1 MYIFQLLIIL
11 MLFMAG
17 ESAKKSK
24 SEPCK
29 PPHGCEFSN
38 IHFLD
43 TLWAFEYLSQTDI
56 NGIKCE
62 IRNNKF
68 EFDYLKWQSDN
79 GYNEKGNNLSCT
91 WPRHFKCL
99 VELKWPTHQSIT
111 FERSFNISNL
121 IKMIDSLD
129 YCDYGLRMT
138 NLKAIDV
145 NLFDIQDINS
155 EDDKIIE
162 TKRISRLEFINTRLS
177 FYIDGMR
184 TSSCQDF
191 NKSNLLNPRSLFQ
204 IRPDYGVDQVIF
216 VNGDFKDV
224 LCPLVFKN
232 AKISDLFIIGMF
244 NLFFK
249 KNVLT
254 FSKIP
259 QNSTYLNSAIYSITM
274 FRTQQID
281 LDLNFLN
288 PDVFRELNSIYAYS
302 HINSIYKDL
311 FLYIRNVDYL
321 QIEAQYARRM
331 MHNGVEWM
339 NNINNDIKVNLSN
352 LDEVVSHFEE
362 RKYVKIRFFRDQTVY
377 EVFPDEDFCL
387 YKDFPF
393 DQLVMIVQYF
403 ENEEKF
409 EFTCTFLWLIRYY
422 STFVKIYSDDSPT
435 GSLMRHTLKYKSSDC
450 NFDHFLML
458 CDKNKYQVKPLW
470 DRSDSYQLSFKYI
483 TAITILSY
491 TVSVFGIVA
500 NSIVIYIISIKQNS
514 DIFKGIKQYSYLS
527 LVSMYSIIIL
537 IIQLLSWMSEC
548 AKTYDAFCPEIRKYV
563 AIQFF
568 KVIFKESLITAL
580 RFMSNF
586 AYVAFALNRISL
598 IGKNH
603 GRIVRFFSEVNIK
616 AYTIATSFISIALSV
631 VKGFRYK
638 INYDHSEQ
646 SYPIQFEQDIWL
658 KFSWDRDAYVIVNCI
673 CDILNYVV
681 FVAIHIGIDI
691 FLVVKLK
698 NTLEQR
704 KQKLI
709 SAALTID
716 PTKGVGEKQEKAKKK
731 ESEDSVNQA
740 IKMVVL
746 NTTLSTLLKLL
757 LSFIPV
763 INVIAEFY
771 YKLSIPET
779 YPGFGTFYGAIN
791 NLGIYELIPVLAD
804 FLFTMFISVQLF
816 VFIKFDRKIKLG
828 FDRCFMIK
836 N

>member
-1 MYIFQLLIIL
+1 MEFFHKLIITIIFL
-11 MLFMAG
+11 TG
-17 ESAKKSK
+17 EKVKLSK
-24 SEPCK
+24 NEPCK

-43 TLWAFEYLSQTDI
+43 TLWAYEFLSQTDI

-62 IRNNKF
+62 IKNNKF
-68 EFDYLKWQSDN
+68 EFDYLKWKSDN
-79 GYNEKGNNLSCT
+79 GFNEESNSLSCT
-91 WPRHFKCL
+91 WPRDFTCFI
-99 VELKWPTHQSIT
+99 ELKWPTHHSIT
-111 FERSFNISNL
+111 FERSFNVSNL
-121 IKMIDSLD
+121 INIINSVHCN
-129 YCDYGLRMT
+129 YELRMT
-138 NLKAIDV
+138 NLKAIDA
-145 NLFDIQDINS
+145 NLFDIQDINN
-155 EDDKIIE
+155 ENNKIIE
-162 TKRISRLEFINTRLS
+162 ISNSCEIEFINTRLS
-177 FYIDGMR
+177 FYIDGKR

-191 NKSNLLNPRSLFQ
+191 NKSNLLTPRSIFQ
-204 IRPDYGVDQVIF
+204 IRPDYGIDRVFF
-216 VNGDFKDV
+216 VNSDFKDV

-232 AKISDLFIIGMF
+232 AKIGSIFIIGMF

-249 KNVLT
+249 KNVLS
-254 FSKIP
+254 FSKSP

-288 PDVFRELNSIYAYS
+288 PDVFIQLNSIYAYGQ
-302 HINSIYKDL
+302 INSIDKDL
-311 FLYIRNVDYL
+311 FLYLRNVEYL
-321 QIEAQYARRM
+321 QIEALFTRRM
-331 MHNGVEWM
+331 MHNGVEWI
-339 NNINNDIKVNLSN
+339 NKINNDIKVNLSN
-352 LDEVVSHFEE
+352 LNEIGSHFDAN
-362 RKYVKIRFFRDQTVY
+362 KYVIIRFFRDQSVY
-377 EVFPDEDFCL
+377 QVFPDEDFCL

-403 ENEEKF
+403 ADQQKF
-409 EFTCTFLWLIRYY
+409 QFTCTFLWLIRYY
-422 STFVKIYSDDSPT
+422 STFVKIYAEDSPI
-435 GSLMRHTLKYKSSDC
+435 GSLMRQTLKYKPSDC
-450 NFDHFLML
+450 NFDHLLIL
-458 CDKNKYQVKPLW
+458 CDKNKYEIKPLW
-470 DRSDSYQLSFKYI
+470 DQSDTYQLSFKFI
-483 TAITILSY
+483 TTITILSY
-491 TVSVFGIVA
+491 IVSLLGIVS
-500 NSIVIYIISIKQNS
+500 NTIVIYIISIKKNS
-514 DIFKGIKQYSYLS
+514 DIFKGIKQYNYLR
-527 LVSMYSIIIL
+527 LVSVYSIMIL

-603 GRIVRFFSEVNIK
+603 GSIVRFFSELNIK
-616 AYTIATSFISIALSV
+616 TYTIVTSLISIALSV

-698 NTLEQR
+698 NTIN
-704 KQKLI
+704 QKLV
-709 SAALTID
+709 SATIPKAVD
-716 PTKGVGEKQEKAKKK
+716 EKQAKKK

-757 LSFIPV
+757 LSFIPLV
-763 INVIAEFY
+763 NVIAEFY
-771 YKLSIPET
+771 FKSSFKDNHPR
-779 YPGFGTFYGAIN
+779 FGSFYGTIN
-791 NLGIYELIPVLAD
+791 NLGIYEMLPVLAD
-804 FLFTMFISVQLF
+804 FLFTVFISVQLF

-828 FDRCFMIK
+828 FDRFFMIK
-836 N
+836 KQN